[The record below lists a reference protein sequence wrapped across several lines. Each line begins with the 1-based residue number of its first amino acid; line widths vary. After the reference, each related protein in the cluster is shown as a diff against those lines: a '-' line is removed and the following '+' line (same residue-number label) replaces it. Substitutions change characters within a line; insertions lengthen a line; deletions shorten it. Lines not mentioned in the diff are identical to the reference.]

1 VKGENG
7 MKFQR
12 QNMILQLIEEEKI
25 STQKELTERLEKA
38 GCEVTQATVS
48 RDIKELRL
56 IKVMGEDGRT
66 YYSVTPSDS
75 MGDFAIRFRNIFRES
90 VLKVDQSNSIVVIKT
105 LTGVASAAAAAVD
118 SMSLPQ
124 IVGSLAGDDTI
135 FLVMRSEDV
144 AKEFCEELKQMIK

>member
-1 VKGENG
+1 

-12 QNMILQLIEEEKI
+12 QNMILHLIEEEKI

-124 IVGSLAGDDTI
+124 IGFACRRRHHLSCHTQRDGQGVC
-135 FLVMRSEDV
+135 ED
-144 AKEFCEELKQMIK
+144 LKQMIK

>member
-1 VKGENG
+1 

-12 QNMILQLIEEEKI
+12 QNMILQMIEEERI
-25 STQKELTERLEKA
+25 STQKELTDRLEKA

-56 IKVMGEDGRT
+56 IKALDEDGKT
-66 YYSVTPSDS
+66 FYSVTPNES

-90 VLKVDQSNSIVVIKT
+90 VLKVDYSSSIVVIKT

-118 SMSLPQ
+118 SMNLPQ

-135 FLVMRSEDV
+135 FLVMRSEEV
-144 AKEFCEELKQMIK
+144 AAEFYADLKQMLK